1 MRTKLKLAMTMATL
15 AVALIVTAMLAAA
28 QAAEKVKVLASFS
41 ILGDLVRQVGGE
53 HVDVDLLVGPNV
65 DMHNFQPSPADS
77 RKFAG
82 AKLVVINGLG
92 LEGWADRLVKAA
104 GYRGARL
111 VASKGVKALAGHE
124 HEHGHGE
131 GGHGRYDPHAW
142 QDVANVKIYAANIR
156 DALIGV
162 DPANKAAYQQNAENY
177 LGQLDALDR
186 DIRAAWAD
194 IPKQRRRVIT
204 SHEAFDYYGD
214 AYDVEF
220 LAAQGVSEDAEPSA
234 RDIAKLIQQIK
245 KEKITAIFVENISSG
260 RLMDRIAKETGAKIG
275 GTLYSDAL
283 SPPGGPAATYVD
295 MMRYNTNAITDALR
309 SGRLTPRGKLIA
321 ATLVALS
328 REGEGSRRPGR
339 CSSARIWQSHL
350 RRFHS
355 HVNQRSNPNAL
366 ARSSFVTSGIGL

>member
-1 MRTKLKLAMTMATL
+1 MAT
-15 AVALIVTAMLAAA
+15 VALALISVALRAPA

-41 ILGDLVRQVGGE
+41 IIGDLVREVGGE
-53 HVDVDLLVGPNV
+53 QVDVDLLVGPNT
-65 DMHNFQPSPADS
+65 DMHHFQPSPADS
-77 RKFAG
+77 RKFAE

-124 HEHGHGE
+124 HGHGE

-142 QDVANVKIYAANIR
+142 QDVRNTKIYVANIR
-156 DALIGV
+156 DALSAV

-177 LGQLDALDR
+177 LGRLDALDR

-204 SHEAFDYYGD
+204 THEAFDYYGD

-245 KEKITAIFVENISSG
+245 KEKITAIFVENISG
-260 RLMDRIAKETGAKIG
+260 ARLLDRIAKETDARVG

-283 SPPGGPAATYVD
+283 SEPSGPAATYVD
-295 MMRYNTNAITDALR
+295 MMRYNTKTMVDTLR
-309 SGRLTPRGKLIA
+309 GSG
-321 ATLVALS
+321 
-328 REGEGSRRPGR
+328 
-339 CSSARIWQSHL
+339 
-350 RRFHS
+350 
-355 HVNQRSNPNAL
+355 
-366 ARSSFVTSGIGL
+366 

>member
-1 MRTKLKLAMTMATL
+1 MRLKPKFGIIATL
-15 AVALIVTAMLAAA
+15 IGALALAAMLASA

-41 ILGDLVRQVGGE
+41 IIGDIVRQVGGD
-53 HVDVDLLVGPNV
+53 HVDVDLLVGPDV
-65 DMHNFQPSPADS
+65 DMHSFQPSPADS
-77 RKFAG
+77 RKFSET
-82 AKLVVINGLG
+82 KLVVINGLG
-92 LEGWADRLVKAA
+92 LEAWADRLVKAA

-124 HEHGHGE
+124 HGHGE

-142 QDVANVKIYAANIR
+142 QDVANVKIYVANIR
-156 DALIGV
+156 DALNGI

-177 LGQLDALDR
+177 LKQLDALDR

-194 IPKQRRRVIT
+194 IPKPRRVIT

-220 LAAQGVSEDAEPSA
+220 LAAQGISEDAEPSA

-245 KEKITAIFVENISSG
+245 KERITAIFVENISSG

-275 GTLYSDAL
+275 GELYSDAL

-295 MMRYNTNAITDALR
+295 MMRHNTRAITDALR
-309 SGRLTPRGKLIA
+309 
-321 ATLVALS
+321 
-328 REGEGSRRPGR
+328 
-339 CSSARIWQSHL
+339 
-350 RRFHS
+350 
-355 HVNQRSNPNAL
+355 
-366 ARSSFVTSGIGL
+366 TSG

>member
-1 MRTKLKLAMTMATL
+1 MRLKPKFGIIATL
-15 AVALIVTAMLAAA
+15 IGALVFAAMLASA

-41 ILGDLVRQVGGE
+41 IIGDIVRQVGGD
-53 HVDVDLLVGPNV
+53 HVDVDLLVGPDV
-65 DMHNFQPSPADS
+65 DMHSFQPSPADS
-77 RKFAG
+77 RKFSET
-82 AKLVVINGLG
+82 KLVVINGLG
-92 LEGWADRLVKAA
+92 LEAWADRLVKAA

-124 HEHGHGE
+124 HGHGE

-142 QDVANVKIYAANIR
+142 QDVANVKIYVANIR
-156 DALIGV
+156 DALNGI

-177 LGQLDALDR
+177 LKQLDALDR

-194 IPKQRRRVIT
+194 IPKPRRRVIT

-220 LAAQGVSEDAEPSA
+220 LAAQGISEDAEPSA

-275 GTLYSDAL
+275 GELYSDAL

-295 MMRYNTNAITDALR
+295 MMRHNTRAITDALR
-309 SGRLTPRGKLIA
+309 TGG
-321 ATLVALS
+321 
-328 REGEGSRRPGR
+328 
-339 CSSARIWQSHL
+339 
-350 RRFHS
+350 
-355 HVNQRSNPNAL
+355 
-366 ARSSFVTSGIGL
+366 

>member
-1 MRTKLKLAMTMATL
+1 MRLKLKFGIIATL
-15 AVALIVTAMLAAA
+15 IGALVFAAMLASA

-41 ILGDLVRQVGGE
+41 IIGDIVRQVGGD
-53 HVDVDLLVGPNV
+53 HVDVDLLVGPDV
-65 DMHNFQPSPADS
+65 DMHSFQPSPADS
-77 RKFAG
+77 RKFSET
-82 AKLVVINGLG
+82 KLVVINGLG
-92 LEGWADRLVKAA
+92 LEAWADRLVKAA

-124 HEHGHGE
+124 HGHGE

-142 QDVANVKIYAANIR
+142 QDVANVKIYVANIR
-156 DALIGV
+156 DALNGI

-177 LGQLDALDR
+177 LKQLDALDR

-194 IPKQRRRVIT
+194 IPKPRRRVIT

-220 LAAQGVSEDAEPSA
+220 LAAQGISEDAEPSA

-275 GTLYSDAL
+275 GELYSDAL

-295 MMRYNTNAITDALR
+295 MMRHNTRAITDALR
-309 SGRLTPRGKLIA
+309 TGG
-321 ATLVALS
+321 
-328 REGEGSRRPGR
+328 
-339 CSSARIWQSHL
+339 
-350 RRFHS
+350 
-355 HVNQRSNPNAL
+355 
-366 ARSSFVTSGIGL
+366 

>member
-1 MRTKLKLAMTMATL
+1 MRLKPKFGIIATL
-15 AVALIVTAMLAAA
+15 IGALVFAAMLASA

-41 ILGDLVRQVGGE
+41 IIGDLVRQVGGDF
-53 HVDVDLLVGPNV
+53 VDVDLLVGPDV
-65 DMHNFQPSPADS
+65 DMHSFQPSPADS
-77 RKFAG
+77 RKFSET
-82 AKLVVINGLG
+82 KLVVINGLG
-92 LEGWADRLVKAA
+92 LEAWADRLVKAA

-124 HEHGHGE
+124 HGHGHGE
-131 GGHGRYDPHAW
+131 AGHGRYDPHAW
-142 QDVANVKIYAANIR
+142 QDVANVKIYVANIR
-156 DALIGV
+156 DALSGV

-177 LGQLDALDR
+177 LKQLDALDR

-194 IPKQRRRVIT
+194 IPKPRRRVIT

-220 LAAQGVSEDAEPSA
+220 LAAQGISEDAEPSA

-275 GTLYSDAL
+275 GELYSDAL

-295 MMRYNTNAITDALR
+295 MMRHNTRAMTDALR
-309 SGRLTPRGKLIA
+309 AGG
-321 ATLVALS
+321 
-328 REGEGSRRPGR
+328 
-339 CSSARIWQSHL
+339 
-350 RRFHS
+350 
-355 HVNQRSNPNAL
+355 
-366 ARSSFVTSGIGL
+366 

>member
-1 MRTKLKLAMTMATL
+1 MAMAT
-15 AVALIVTAMLAAA
+15 VALALVSVVLRAPA

-41 ILGDLVRQVGGE
+41 ILGDLVREVGGE
-53 HVDVDLLVGPNV
+53 LVDVDILIGPNV

-77 RKFAG
+77 RKFSG

-104 GYRGARL
+104 AYRGARL

-142 QDVANVKIYAANIR
+142 QDVANVKIYIANIR

-162 DPANKAAYQQNAENY
+162 DPANKTAYQQTAENY
-177 LGQLDALDR
+177 LGQLDTLDR

-214 AYDVEF
+214 AYGIEF

-245 KEKITAIFVENISSG
+245 TEKITAIFVENISSG

-275 GTLYSDAL
+275 GELYSDAL
-283 SPPGGPAATYVD
+283 SPPGGPAAAYVD
-295 MMRYNTNAITDALR
+295 MMRFNTKAITDALR
-309 SGRLTPRGKLIA
+309 SGG
-321 ATLVALS
+321 
-328 REGEGSRRPGR
+328 GSK
-339 CSSARIWQSHL
+339 A
-350 RRFHS
+350 
-355 HVNQRSNPNAL
+355 N
-366 ARSSFVTSGIGL
+366 